1 MKLKV
6 YLKEL
11 IIFSNLLIAH
21 ETNQQIGL
29 TTKQSMIQSYK
40 NQLTVFYTMET
51 LVLSFE
57 LLNLF

>member
-11 IIFSNLLIAH
+11 IIFLNLLIAH

-40 NQLTVFYTMET
+40 NQLTVFYTVET

>member
-11 IIFSNLLIAH
+11 IIFLNLLIAH

>member
-11 IIFSNLLIAH
+11 IIFLNLLIAY